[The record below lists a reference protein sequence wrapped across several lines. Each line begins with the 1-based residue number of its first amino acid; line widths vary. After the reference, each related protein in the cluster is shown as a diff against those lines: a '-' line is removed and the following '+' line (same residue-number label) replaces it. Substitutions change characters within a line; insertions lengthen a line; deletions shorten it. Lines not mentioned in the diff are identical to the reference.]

1 MRRPTLLT
9 FLCLAILAV
18 FATPSQADAQL
29 LKKVKDAAQ
38 NAVEDEA
45 ANQTER
51 LLREAIRCAVND
63 PACAEQAEKDDK
75 PVIYTDQNGDVIT
88 DDDGNPITDRN
99 KAASQAGV
107 PPGDAAAGPPPAPTA
122 STTYD
127 FEPGERVIFYD
138 DYTDDNLGDFPRHLT
153 FVRGTWEIVEWQGR
167 RLLQNTGPRHA
178 AFQVELPETLPEQF
192 TIEFDVYFPHGNQQ
206 MMVATSPPTAAGGN
220 WSTLEGNIFK
230 VASNQGAGLT
240 VVGQGAGVEST
251 IAALAV
257 REGLVPFRI
266 MADGAHVKV
275 FVGEQRVANVPNADI
290 RRSGSL
296 YFENTYFADA
306 ENPMFVGPIRV
317 AAGGRDLYDELEAE
331 GRVAV
336 RNILFDTGKATI
348 RPESAEVLET
358 IGSMLG
364 EHSDLRLMIEG
375 HTDNEGEFDFNMQ
388 LSADR
393 AAAVKGYLV
402 DNLGIEPERL
412 RTMGLGQTQPVDTN
426 DTPEGRQ
433 QNRRVEL
440 VKI

>member
-1 MRRPTLLT
+1 MRRSTLLT
-9 FLCLAILAV
+9 FLCLALFAVLAV
-18 FATPSQADAQL
+18 PSQADAQL

-45 ANQTER
+45 ANQTAR

-63 PACAEQAEKDDK
+63 PVCAEQAEEDGK
-75 PVIYTDQNGDVIT
+75 PVIYTDQDGDVIT

-127 FEPGERVIFYD
+127 FEPGERVIFFD

-153 FVRGTWEIVEWQGR
+153 FVRGSWEVVEWQGR

-178 AFQVELPETLPEQF
+178 AFQVELPEELPEQF
-192 TIEFDVYFPHGNQQ
+192 TIEFDVFFPHGNQV
-206 MMVATSPPTAAGGN
+206 MMMATSPPTADGGN
-220 WSTLEGNIFK
+220 WTSLEGNVFK
-230 VASNQGAGLT
+230 VGSDQKAGLAA
-240 VVGQGAGVEST
+240 GHGGKGVEST
-251 IAALAV
+251 IPAPSV

-266 MADGAHVKV
+266 MADGDHVKV

-290 RRSGSL
+290 RRSGTL
-296 YFENTYFADA
+296 YFENTYFADLDY
-306 ENPMFVGPIRV
+306 PMFVGPIRV
-317 AAGGRDLYDELEAE
+317 AAGGRDLYDALEAE

-336 RNILFDTGKATI
+336 RNILFDTGLATI
-348 RPESAEVLET
+348 RPESAEVLST
-358 IGSMLG
+358 IGSMLQ
-364 EHSDLRLMIEG
+364 EHPELKLMIEG
-375 HTDNEGEFDFNMQ
+375 HTDSEGEFDFNMQ

-402 DNLGIEPERL
+402 DNFGVDSERL
-412 RTMGLGQTQPVDTN
+412 RTIGLGQTQPVDTN
-426 DTPEGRQ
+426 DTAEGRQ